1 MSDTFNYSL
10 VATEEGAFTVRSTV
24 KSFNLD
30 HVTDKDIVSFYRN
43 FSQYASFDTGLMP
56 LDGTGVL
63 AIRTAGPDTQVVT
76 QHKPGMYHLNW
87 GSHEGDSNAH
97 AYYVAQPYRIVI
109 GDFKDGNLLG
119 AKMFYSPVPITS
131 PENQLYHVNLP
142 NINCK
147 GYRGNAVGWICLYLK
162 DDWSSLPF
170 NEKITRFIE
179 RCSGVETYNDANM
192 SETDGA
198 RFYQKAGKP
207 EYFWNPSAWQNK
219 SADDGYNWT
228 LDSELLIPVKVK
240 DMDDQGQH
248 DDNGVPLTLAMA
260 MLGNYQAYYSDSEH
274 TKMYNK
280 ISRSDMEL
288 KNSEIAR
295 FVKASFASA
304 PVTYTHQNKDNPYDF
319 TIAHREQNGSATLDT
334 SKLWVANNEDQNE
347 DENSWVCDHCEELM
361 IDEDPVFDAHDN
373 SVCIYCLESHYV
385 LISSVDKY
393 YQQDDDNIIYVES
406 TDSWY
411 HKGHD
416 TVIECS
422 SCEDEYGLSGNGI
435 VQLQLLQS
443 KFHKLQ
449 DLSLVCATCFT
460 KDIVQNELETGE
472 CLSCHKTVVTS
483 TGWQSVYPQLK
494 TIDINID
501 SPNDSTSEYVSFCDS
516 CAINFFVCPCG
527 LIKDKAQT
535 QFGSCTAT
543 TIDSFDDSISLA
555 VTACCGGC
563 LANVTENENGM
574 MVAYFQPNIP
584 AFVEIVAKDKLYHG
598 IDHIQVQPLG
608 NDPF

>member
-30 HVTDKDIVSFYRN
+30 HVTDKDIVSFYKN

-63 AIRTAGPDTQVVT
+63 AIRTAGPHTQVVT

-87 GSHEGDSNAH
+87 GSYEGDSSAK
-97 AYYVAQPYRIVI
+97 AYYVAQPYRIVV

-131 PENQLYHVNLP
+131 PDNQLYHVNLP

-162 DDWSSLPF
+162 DDWSALPF
-170 NEKITRFIE
+170 NEKISRFIE

-207 EYFWNPSAWQNK
+207 EYFWDPSAWQTK
-219 SADDGYNWT
+219 SADDAYHWT
-228 LDSELLIPVKVK
+228 LDSDLLIPVKVK

-260 MLGNYQAYYSDSEH
+260 MLGNYQAYYSDGEH

-280 ISRSDMEL
+280 VSRSDMEL
-288 KNSEIAR
+288 KNSDIAT
-295 FVKASFASA
+295 FIKASFASA

-319 TIAHREQNGSATLDT
+319 TIAHREQNGSATLDA
-334 SKLWVANNEDQNE
+334 SKLWVANNENHNE
-347 DENSWVCDHCEELM
+347 DENSWVCNHCEEL
-361 IDEDPVFDAHDN
+361 ITDEDPVWDAHDN
-373 SVCIYCLESHYV
+373 SLCLYCLESHYV
-385 LISSVDKY
+385 LIPSVEKY
-393 YQQDDDNIIYVES
+393 YNQEDDNVVYIES

-411 HKGHD
+411 HTAHD
-416 TVIECS
+416 TIIECS
-422 SCEDEYGLSGNGI
+422 SCDDEYAMSGNGI
-435 VQLQLLQS
+435 IQLHTVQA
-443 KFHKLQ
+443 KFHRLQ
-449 DLSLVCATCFT
+449 DLSLVCPTCFT
-460 KDIVQNELETGE
+460 KDIVQNELDTAE
-472 CLSCHKTVVTS
+472 CLSCHKLVVTS
-483 TGWQSVYPQLK
+483 TGWQSVYPTLK

-501 SPNDSTSEYVSFCDS
+501 DPNNSTSEYVSFCDS
-516 CAINFFVCPCG
+516 CAPNFFVCPCG

-535 QFGSCTAT
+535 QFGSCTPT
-543 TIDSFDDSISLA
+543 PIDSFDDSVSLA

-563 LANVTENENGM
+563 LGNVTENGGGM
-574 MVAYFQPNIP
+574 MVAHFEPNIP
-584 AFVEIVAKDKLYHG
+584 AFVEIVAKHKLYPG
-598 IDHIQVQPLG
+598 INSINVQPLG
-608 NDPF
+608 DDPF